1 MKEPMTT
8 RWLTA
13 TLLGLLAVVP
23 YVGALDFDFV
33 WDDRA
38 LILENEHIQ
47 DSRLLAEGLTADYW
61 QSLDEPEAKRSFY
74 RPLVT
79 LSFFV
84 DWFLWS
90 DNPSGFHGTNL
101 LLHLLNVLLVYSC
114 FSVFGPRTPAFV
126 AAALFAVHPVHTES
140 VTWIS
145 GRTDLIAC
153 LLVLTAFRLYLSFA
167 GRERV
172 SARILAVGLL
182 YALAIL
188 AKEVAV
194 GLPVAVALYAYLYH
208 RERLRERRR
217 NITTLGVMAGIASIY
232 LLVRLWI
239 LQMPILTETAQ
250 PFSLLVFNL
259 PRILARYLLKLVFP
273 VRLYAHDPMEW
284 VLREGWPSVALA
296 FLVVAG
302 FSTAVIFVGSR
313 DRRALFGS
321 LWTLIFLLP
330 ALNAGGF
337 TDVLTAERFL
347 YLPSVGF
354 CWALGCGYEWMRSRA
369 AVGRWTPLVASV
381 LVVLG
386 GVKIWRHNPV
396 WRNDVVFFEEVH
408 RTSPRFLLPHR
419 ALASVY
425 LRHGRPRD
433 AIEEFSHSL
442 EMEPGDCGAWNNL
455 SLSYYDLGMAE
466 RSGEILDAGF
476 EITGQALM
484 RCPSNDLLY
493 HTRGEYYL
501 ALGKVPQT
509 MELALASFRKAI
521 ELNRKRALY
530 YFSIGSLLVELG
542 RGDQA
547 KPYLAEYVRMAPS
560 GERRD
565 KALAWLD

>member
-1 MKEPMTT
+1 
-8 RWLTA
+8 
-13 TLLGLLAVVP
+13 
-23 YVGALDFDFV
+23 
-33 WDDRA
+33 
-38 LILENEHIQ
+38 
-47 DSRLLAEGLTADYW
+47 
-61 QSLDEPEAKRSFY
+61 
-74 RPLVT
+74 
-79 LSFFV
+79 
-84 DWFLWS
+84 
-90 DNPSGFHGTNL
+90 
-101 LLHLLNVLLVYSC
+101 
-114 FSVFGPRTPAFV
+114 
-126 AAALFAVHPVHTES
+126 
-140 VTWIS
+140 
-145 GRTDLIAC
+145 
-153 LLVLTAFRLYLSFA
+153 
-167 GRERV
+167 
-172 SARILAVGLL
+172 
-182 YALAIL
+182 
-188 AKEVAV
+188 
-194 GLPVAVALYAYLYH
+194 
-208 RERLRERRR
+208 
-217 NITTLGVMAGIASIY
+217 
-232 LLVRLWI
+232 
-239 LQMPILTETAQ
+239 
-250 PFSLLVFNL
+250 
-259 PRILARYLLKLVFP
+259 
-273 VRLYAHDPMEW
+273 
-284 VLREGWPSVALA
+284 
-296 FLVVAG
+296 
-302 FSTAVIFVGSR
+302 
-313 DRRALFGS
+313 
-321 LWTLIFLLP
+321 
-330 ALNAGGF
+330 
-337 TDVLTAERFL
+337 
-347 YLPSVGF
+347 
-354 CWALGCGYEWMRSRA
+354 MRSRA

-466 RSGEILDAGF
+466 RSGEILDAGS